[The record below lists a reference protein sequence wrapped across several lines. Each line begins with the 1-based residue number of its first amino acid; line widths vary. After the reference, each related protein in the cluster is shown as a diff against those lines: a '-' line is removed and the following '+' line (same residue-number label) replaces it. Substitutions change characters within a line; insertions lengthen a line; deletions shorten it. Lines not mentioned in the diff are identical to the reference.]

1 MWDGIRNY
9 YYNSVLHVCITRI
22 AKKGTKGG
30 SHSDKHCYV
39 RRESAITLKA
49 NSFRYAAESINN
61 LLQDSSAVYAIAN
74 CVQNS
79 IDVDSLPGPVKQ
91 LLTFPLAPAILS
103 PHLTVPNC
111 PMVYPQWAVKPKWEN
126 TSKPP
131 VPTDWASCKYSV
143 DTPNCSSRGVPT
155 AAYHTSAC
163 RYAILVTLL

>member
-1 MWDGIRNY
+1 MAPIQIN
-9 YYNSVLHVCITRI
+9 I
-22 AKKGTKGG
+22 ATSEENQQ
-30 SHSDKHCYV
+30 SH
-39 RRESAITLKA
+39 LKA

-111 PMVYPQWAVKPKWEN
+111 PMVYPQ
-126 TSKPP
+126 
-131 VPTDWASCKYSV
+131 
-143 DTPNCSSRGVPT
+143 
-155 AAYHTSAC
+155 
-163 RYAILVTLL
+163 